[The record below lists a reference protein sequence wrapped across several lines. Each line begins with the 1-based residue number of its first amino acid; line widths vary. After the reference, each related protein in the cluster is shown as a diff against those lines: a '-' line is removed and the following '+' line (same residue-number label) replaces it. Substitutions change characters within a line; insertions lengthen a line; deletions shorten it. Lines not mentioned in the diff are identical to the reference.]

1 MASLTA
7 KTPAKDFPKFFD
19 MKKFFGDEA
28 KDIKISS
35 IKDVLGVIERIP
47 ADKEGE
53 IPDDV
58 INFYNHHSGTELPPD
73 SVAGKQYNKRSTGGR
88 EKWNGEGQPF
98 REGTKYHRVFKTLIE
113 GTHSRQDLI
122 DEFTKE
128 FGEKTGSPSNMAT
141 YIGTVA
147 RKVEDQYSLEKMPDG
162 KLILKKAN

>member
-88 EKWNGEGQPF
+88 EKWDGKGQPF
-98 REGTKYHRVFKTLIE
+98 REGTKYHRVFKTLVE

-128 FGEKTGSPSNMAT
+128 FGEKTGRPSNMAT